1 MIKRISSNLNIFTR
15 ENKRCYVYLPTPN
28 NRPSLSSDRRTVTI
42 LNHCCCCFNGLWKV
56 KAKYIV
62 LCLNALAKLQNAR
75 GACHHSVL
83 MGNWPT
89 CSHMSWH
96 YQSTKR
102 FVISPFHA
110 VWGAWDSVAT
120 RKVPRERKVTLN
132 VCR

>member
-1 MIKRISSNLNIFTR
+1 MIKRIPSKLNIFTR

-42 LNHCCCCFNGLWKV
+42 LNRCCFNGLWKV
-56 KAKYIV
+56 KDKYIV

-89 CSHMSWH
+89 YSHMSWH

-110 VWGAWDSVAT
+110 VWGA
-120 RKVPRERKVTLN
+120 
-132 VCR
+132 